1 MKEQTL
7 TVVTVT
13 ETPAPA
19 TPAVAIPT
27 PQPWYLQPRTIR
39 IAQFVALALMLVLFV
54 ANPAAAQE
62 TPDVTNLT
70 INGDDVRNGIFNG
83 ANLIL
88 GAGILG
94 IILLPAGIKFGLNL
108 IADLVGAFSDIRLG
122 GR

>member
-1 MKEQTL
+1 MNEQTL

-13 ETPAPA
+13 EKPAPA
-19 TPAVAIPT
+19 TTAVATPT
-27 PQPWYLQPRTIR
+27 PQPWYLQTRTIR

-54 ANPAAAQE
+54 ANPAAAQTDPE
-62 TPDVTNLT
+62 STLSIDPDA
-70 INGDDVRNGIFNG
+70 VRDGIFSG

-108 IADLVGAFSDIRLG
+108 IGDLVSAFSNIRLG